1 MALTLTL
8 LLRIY
13 TKRAVRASILEIKG
27 THRESFQRIFANGTQ
42 TVQTPNNEKMQ
53 RIYQDRRRAK
63 YFHEVQG
70 RFPRVCAGTDHH
82 SDVFRCEQVLVQDC
96 TFGKRVWEES
106 GGFLNSKQFSKN
118 KTVKQNKT
126 KTKQNCKKKKTQLL
140 GSHTHTHILTHFPP
154 NVQN

>member
-1 MALTLTL
+1 MALLTHL

-42 TVQTPNNEKMQ
+42 TVQTPNTQTLQ

-63 YFHEVQG
+63 YFHEVQD
-70 RFPRVCAGTDHH
+70 RFPRVCTGTDHH
-82 SDVFRCEQVLVQDC
+82 FDVIRCEQVLVQDC

-126 KTKQNCKKKKTQLL
+126 KTKQNCKKKKTIT
-140 GSHTHTHILTHFPP
+140 G
-154 NVQN
+154 